1 MRDVIDFANNKLVIC
16 CPFTWKPY
24 VPIYFLTKFQTK
36 FNGMANRIFLHSKCN
51 MPLKRY
57 WRGRSRKVKCYDIY
71 EKLIAAGGN
80 VLCACN
86 EINNNLKEQSWR
98 EKWLEYD
105 GRRVGCRSV
114 KCCGEKT
121 TAEGRFQSPK
131 SRDRQLW
138 SLSVENTS
146 PPTRLHPFTSVH
158 TPLWQ
163 KINEKIFSI
172 FHKCKRK
179 MDHFE

>member
-1 MRDVIDFANNKLVIC
+1 MRSCRPASTIRLDRPSMRDVIDFANNKLVIC

-98 EKWLEYD
+98 EKWLEYGD
-105 GRRVGCRSV
+105 EEWAAGLWNVAVRRRPLR
-114 KCCGEKT
+114 
-121 TAEGRFQSPK
+121 ADF
-131 SRDRQLW
+131 
-138 SLSVENTS
+138 S
-146 PPTRLHPFTSVH
+146 PPKAGIDNSGASP
-158 TPLWQ
+158 
-163 KINEKIFSI
+163 
-172 FHKCKRK
+172 
-179 MDHFE
+179 